1 MDFNG
6 LLDIDRAILLFFNGS
21 ESLFLDGV
29 VVSLTNG
36 LTWIPLYMALLFL
49 VIKNNENMAQ
59 IMLAIGCAFLCVF
72 LADGMTDGIIK
83 PWVGRL
89 RPLND
94 PAFKSSLDL
103 VANVSGD
110 KFSFFSAHAANTMS
124 IAIFFCLLVR
134 SKVLNYTLF
143 SWSLINCWTRLYLG
157 MHYPSDIIC
166 GILWGCVAGAIGY
179 VVFKNVYRRISTNAN
194 YISCQYTQTGYDLD
208 DINMVLTIVSFIL
221 IYVVMKGIL
230 FTF

>member
-89 RPLND
+89 RPLMIQH
-94 PAFKSSLDL
+94 LRVL
-103 VANVSGD
+103 W
-110 KFSFFSAHAANTMS
+110 
-124 IAIFFCLLVR
+124 IWLL
-134 SKVLNYTLF
+134 
-143 SWSLINCWTRLYLG
+143 
-157 MHYPSDIIC
+157 M
-166 GILWGCVAGAIGY
+166 
-179 VVFKNVYRRISTNAN
+179 
-194 YISCQYTQTGYDLD
+194 
-208 DINMVLTIVSFIL
+208 
-221 IYVVMKGIL
+221 
-230 FTF
+230 